1 MGIFGALTTAVG
13 GLRAQSFALENISGN
28 IAHSQTTGFKRT
40 DTSFSN
46 LVSDSTLTQQK
57 SGGVI
62 ANSRATNTIQG
73 DIQASSV
80 DTFMAI
86 NGDGYFVVQK
96 PSGFPDGS
104 PVFAGNELYTRRG
117 DFQLDKDGFLVNGS
131 GYYLEALTI
140 DPVTGNV
147 SGSVPTVLQVS
158 NDFLPAQQ
166 TTTVQYRANLASIPL
181 THDYSATIP
190 NSELLDPSGFTDDP
204 TIAGGGIVTGAEQ
217 QSFIDQTITGG
228 AVTVFD
234 PQGNAVNVQLRWA
247 KIDSID
253 NGGTDTWELF
263 YLTDSTATGTNPAWL
278 NVGTQYIFDANGQLN
293 PAVPGVS
300 ITGLTVDGHL
310 VGDVTI
316 NHGANGITQFAD
328 SNGVVQVNTLNQNGF
343 SAGSL
348 NSISINNK
356 GRIVASYSNG
366 RTLDLAEIPLV
377 SFNGDNGLKALD
389 GGAFQ
394 ATDESGP
401 AIFGASGSIVSKSLE
416 NSNTDI
422 SDEFTKLIVTQQAYA
437 ANTKIV
443 TTANDMLQ
451 ETINMLR

>member
-28 IAHSQTTGFKRT
+28 IANSQTVGFKRT

-46 LVSDSTLTQQK
+46 LVSDSSANQQK

-104 PVFAGNELYTRRG
+104 PVFTGNELYTRRG
-117 DFQLDKDGFLVNGS
+117 DFQMDKDGFLVNGS
-131 GYYLEALTI
+131 GYYLEGLTI
-140 DPVTGNV
+140 DPVSGNV

-166 TTTVQYRANLASIPL
+166 TSSIQYRANLPSVPL
-181 THDYSATIP
+181 THNFSATTP
-190 NSELLDPSGFTDDP
+190 NSELLDGSTFTDDP
-204 TIAGGGIVTGAEQ
+204 TIAGGGIVTANEQ
-217 QSFIDQTITGG
+217 DAFIDQSITGG

-234 PQGNAVNVQLRWA
+234 AQGNAVNVQLRWA
-247 KIDSID
+247 KVDSIG

-263 YLTDSTATGTNPAWL
+263 YLTDSAATGTNPAWL
-278 NVGTQYIFDANGQLN
+278 NTNQSYEFDVNGKLA
-293 PAVPGVS
+293 PAVPTNP
-300 ITGLTVDGHL
+300 ITALTVDGHI

-316 NHGANGITQFAD
+316 SHGNNGVTQFAD
-328 SNGVVQVNTLNQNGF
+328 SNGVVQVNTLSQNGF
-343 SAGSL
+343 AAGSL
-348 NSISINNK
+348 NSIAITNK
-356 GRIVASYSNG
+356 GRVVASYSNG
-366 RTLDLAEIPLV
+366 RSLDIAEVPLV
-377 SFNGDNGLKALD
+377 AFNGDNGLKVLD

>member
-28 IAHSQTTGFKRT
+28 IANSQTTSFKRT
-40 DTSFSN
+40 DTSFSD
-46 LVSDSTLTQQK
+46 LVSDSTLNQQK

-62 ANSRATNTIQG
+62 ASSRATNTIQG

-86 NGDGYFVVQK
+86 NGDGYFAVQK

-104 PVFAGNELYTRRG
+104 PVFTGNELYTRRG
-117 DFQLDKDGFLVNGS
+117 DFQMDKDGFLVNGS
-131 GYYLEALTI
+131 GYYLEAVTI
-140 DPVTGNV
+140 DPVSGNV

-166 TTTVQYRANLASIPL
+166 TTTIEYRANLASVPL
-181 THDYSATIP
+181 THNFSSTTP
-190 NSELLDPSGFTDDP
+190 NSELLNPADFTTDP
-204 TIAGGGIVTGAEQ
+204 TIAGGGIVTGADQ
-217 QSFIDQTITGG
+217 QTFVDESITGG

-247 KIDSID
+247 KVDSI
-253 NGGTDTWELF
+253 NTTGTDTWELF
-263 YLTDSTATGTNPAWL
+263 YLTDSAATGANPAWL
-278 NVGTQYIFDANGQLN
+278 NVGTQYKFDVNGQMS
-293 PAVPGVS
+293 PAVPGVT
-300 ITGLTVDGHL
+300 INNLTVDGH
-310 VGDVTI
+310 VIGDVNI
-316 NHGANGITQFAD
+316 NHGANGMTQFAD
-328 SNGVVQVNTLNQNGF
+328 SNGIMRVNVLSQNGYA
-343 SAGSL
+343 AGSL
-348 NSISINNK
+348 NSVSINDK
-356 GRIVASYSNG
+356 GRVVASYSNG

-377 SFNGDNGLKALD
+377 SFNGDNSLKSFD

-401 AIFGASGSIVSKSLE
+401 AIFGASGDIVSKSLE

-422 SDEFTKLIVTQQAYA
+422 ADEFTKLIVTQQAYA